1 MEVRICTPCIWRLPR
16 DFRALTLPRLPSLV
30 TSEPL
35 SVSLIDHQN
44 NQLTS
49 RRYNRRLRIPIRR
62 EATSVSRSLN
72 HPTSIDWQNHNLPM
86 LYGVLDPPL
95 DPSRFFRW
103 TSSRGFL
110 HPVRS
115 TGCLGRGTYL
125 PGRNI
130 APCVQSIVW
139 WIGISTRYGG
149 VPS

>member
-1 MEVRICTPCIWRLPR
+1 MVVRICTPYIWRPPR
-16 DFRALTLPRLPSLV
+16 GSRALTLPKLPSSVML
-30 TSEPL
+30 EL
-35 SVSLIDHQN
+35 SSVRLIECQN
-44 NQLTS
+44 NQLRS
-49 RRYNRRLRIPIRR
+49 RWYNRRLRIPIRR
-62 EATSVSRSLN
+62 QATSVSRSLN